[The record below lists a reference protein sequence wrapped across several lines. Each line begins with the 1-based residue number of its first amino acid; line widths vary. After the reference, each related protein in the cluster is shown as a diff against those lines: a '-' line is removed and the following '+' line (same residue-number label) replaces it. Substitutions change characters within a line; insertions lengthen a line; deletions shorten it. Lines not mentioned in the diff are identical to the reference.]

1 MTILHPLQQE
11 LTFHG
16 HTVEAKA
23 ITEVD
28 DRLMIPRVESGVM
41 LGRTAK
47 QVLYRTKNVLVD
59 GMCGGPVC
67 EDFDHA
73 PFANGHKKIVRG
85 LLEGIVPANHPSP
98 DIQNAAVFVESG
110 EIRDFLRQIEAEA
123 VEPLRVGDVSSIVAA
138 DQDPEKLDFT
148 KYL

>member
-1 MTILHPLQQE
+1 M
-11 LTFHG
+11 
-16 HTVEAKA
+16 EAKA
-23 ITEVD
+23 ITDVD
-28 DRLMIPRVESGVM
+28 DRLMIPRVESGVLM
-41 LGRTAK
+41 GRTAN

-67 EDFDHA
+67 EDFDYA
-73 PFANGHKKIVRG
+73 PFANGRKKIVRG

-98 DIQNAAVFVESG
+98 DIRNAAVFVESG

-123 VEPLRVGDVSSIVAA
+123 VEPLRIGDVTSHVAA
-138 DQDPEKLDFT
+138 DQDSEKLDFT